1 MVYPNSI
8 NRKAIYSNLLN
19 RVQKCMKCDLTV
31 HSYKCFSP
39 NCYRATIEFDICQ
52 QSVVLLGGNIGT
64 RCYIAVNR
72 VSISADS
79 MPPFGRQK
87 VDFLTELATTLALK
101 ESASVT
107 HLRTLVM

>member
-31 HSYKCFSP
+31 HSYKCFSL

-79 MPPFGRQK
+79 MPLLEDKKWTSLPSWRQ
-87 VDFLTELATTLALK
+87 
-101 ESASVT
+101 
-107 HLRTLVM
+107 RRR